1 MDIKLA
7 QFCIIKSNSMPI
19 DFETHIVMLTKSSVY
34 LKNAIP
40 PRHIK
45 DFMEGNEFT
54 LRAGD
59 RKFKSKSL
67 SSDGVHII
75 FELDDEQKYENTREA
90 TRYLIGPHLNAFIQF
105 INPVDKKKLSL
116 EKRSTIYLL

>member
-1 MDIKLA
+1 
-7 QFCIIKSNSMPI
+7 
-19 DFETHIVMLTKSSVY
+19 
-34 LKNAIP
+34 
-40 PRHIK
+40 
-45 DFMEGNEFT
+45 MEGNEFT

-90 TRYLIGPHLNAFIQF
+90 TRYA
-105 INPVDKKKLSL
+105 
-116 EKRSTIYLL
+116 